1 MARSTMRSI
10 RSALPAPVRS
20 TVVMVANR
28 VSAEE
33 PATLRAAAA
42 IGSRPSSKAVSMP
55 AATDAKARSGTC
67 SAASTAATASGVPTA
82 EYRRTLCNHTSRARS
97 RPVRWPARAADRNIA
112 GRRRGAHTPVP
123 APTANPTPMSAI
135 SHPAAA
141 SAVAS
146 ARAAAPETVRMANGV
161 HPSAVNSSAC
171 GSGRGSRKINSAAA
185 PVKEA
190 TDAHSRNIRRLPSRR
205 EAAPGPTAT
214 PSTPPTSG

>member
-33 PATLRAAAA
+33 PATLREAAA
-42 IGSRPSSKAVSMP
+42 IGSRPSSNAASMP
-55 AATDAKARSGTC
+55 AATEAKARSGTC
-67 SAASTAATASGVPTA
+67 SAASTAAAANGVPTA
-82 EYRRTLCNHTSRARS
+82 EYRRTRCNHTSRARS

-112 GRRRGAHTPVP
+112 GNRRGAHTPVP
-123 APTANPTPMSAI
+123 APTANPTQMSAI
-135 SHPAAA
+135 SHPAAVIT
-141 SAVAS
+141 AVS
-146 ARAAAPETVRMANGV
+146 AREAVPETARMANGV

-171 GSGRGSRKINSAAA
+171 GSGRGSRKINSTVA

-190 TDAHSRNIRRLPSRR
+190 TAAHSRTIS
-205 EAAPGPTAT
+205 
-214 PSTPPTSG
+214 